1 MMNSTM
7 ISYTPTEELPMP
19 PQWML
24 DELELEVTK
33 YNTFLMSQI
42 LTIREARPIRLA
54 LREKLQVHPI
64 AKILKEEAN
73 RVMSFHSV
81 TYYANHFSEIVMN
94 RRNLKDRGF
103 SKELTNKVSKYSGNF
118 WPVSKEVMELPEC
131 YLDQMKVKSGKN
143 KGKYNHKLTS
153 LASNI
158 ICDFKNTV
166 SKFNGYRADDLL
178 ISGHRWSKVID
189 RYFEKGFF
197 KFFEENFEYNKK
209 LTKFNWDIRV
219 NH

>member
-7 ISYTPTEELPMP
+7 ISYTPTNELPMP

-54 LREKLQVHPI
+54 LREKFQVHPV
-64 AKILKEEAN
+64 AKLLKEEVHKVEA
-73 RVMSFHSV
+73 FGSV
-81 TYYANHFSEIVMN
+81 TYYAQHFKEIVN
-94 RRNLKDRGF
+94 ERRNLTDRGC

-118 WPVSKEVMELPEC
+118 FPVSKNVMKLPKC

-143 KGKYNHKLTS
+143 KGKYHHKLTR
-153 LASNI
+153 LASDI
-158 ICDFKNTV
+158 ICEFQYKV
-166 SKFNGYRADDLL
+166 SNKGYHKV
-178 ISGHRWSKVID
+178 STFVID
-189 RYFEKGFF
+189 KYYKKGFS

-209 LTKFNWDIRV
+209 LTKLEWDIRL

>member
-7 ISYTPTEELPMP
+7 ISYTPIEELPMP

-33 YNTFLMSQI
+33 YNTFLMSRI
-42 LTIREARPIRLA
+42 FTIREARPIRLA
-54 LREKLQVHPI
+54 FRQKFQVHPV
-64 AKILKEEAN
+64 AKLLKEVYEGVA
-73 RVMSFHSV
+73 FGSV
-81 TYYANHFSEIVMN
+81 TYYAQHFKEIVN
-94 RRNLKDRGF
+94 ERRNLKDRGC

-118 WPVSKEVMELPEC
+118 WPVPKNVMKLPKC

-143 KGKYNHKLTS
+143 KGKYHHKLTS
-153 LASNI
+153 LASKI
-158 ICDFKNTV
+158 ITEFQHKV
-166 SKFNGYRADDLL
+166 SNKGY
-178 ISGHRWSKVID
+178 HFVID
-189 RYFEKGFF
+189 RYFKKGFW

-209 LTKFNWDIRV
+209 LTKLEWDIRL

>member
-24 DELELEVTK
+24 DEQEKEISK

-64 AKILKEEAN
+64 AKLLKEVNKGVA
-73 RVMSFHSV
+73 FGSV
-81 TYYANHFSEIVMN
+81 TYYAQHFKEIVN
-94 RRNLKDRGF
+94 DRKNLKDRGF

-118 WPVSKEVMELPEC
+118 WPVSKNVMKLPKC

-143 KGKYNHKLTS
+143 KGKYHHKLTE
-153 LASNI
+153 LASDI
-158 ICDFKNTV
+158 ICEFQYTV
-166 SKFNGYRADDLL
+166 SNKSYHKVSPF
-178 ISGHRWSKVID
+178 VID
-189 RYFEKGFF
+189 KYYKKGFY

-209 LTKFNWDIRV
+209 LTKLEWNIRV